1 MAIFS
6 IFAFVWVNSAMLG
19 HPDGVDRSVGRSV
32 AASARR
38 ARSTIDR
45 HRATPRARRGAR
57 RARTTRARSR
67 SIGRARDDGDGGVRD
82 ATDDRSGS

>member
-1 MAIFS
+1 
-6 IFAFVWVNSAMLG
+6 MLG
-19 HPDGVDRSVGRSV
+19 AFKSMCVRIDGDFFDIRVRVGKQCDARTPGRRRSVGRSV
-32 AASARR
+32 GRRVAAR

-67 SIGRARDDGDGGVRD
+67 SIGRARDDGD
-82 ATDDRSGS
+82 

>member
-19 HPDGVDRSVGRSV
+19 RPVGRSVGRSV

-38 ARSTIDR
+38 DRRSIGTAR
-45 HRATPRARRGAR
+45 R
-57 RARTTRARSR
+57 RARDAAVAPHSTTRRRSR
-67 SIGRARDDGDGGVRD
+67 SIGRARDDGDGANRD
-82 ATDDRSGS
+82 ATDDRSDS